1 MAKKKQKGKGN
12 KQKGYWKKLGRKVAK
27 KKNLL
32 SRSKE
37 KNRYQKL
44 LSRISSYYKGIGK
57 PLKRPDLYKEYRRIR
72 DDFSWLDINTLT
84 GKTNFKKYVIQK
96 TKSRPPL
103 PVYLLTPSPWYD
115 FEFLMTKQQ
124 TQDYFRSKDQ
134 IILDLSQINMSN
146 VQFPY
151 YDTQNKLSIIGIYR
165 KLYGNPTFRTIMK
178 AQSPPLCFE
187 YDDINSDPANG
198 IYIFVL
204 IDCEPEEEKEEK
216 KETKKSDDEFIKGEI
231 AALRKEKLADK
242 DLYKKGK
249 ISKKEYNKREKK
261 IEREISEYK
270 DQLKNT

>member
-1 MAKKKQKGKGN
+1 M
-12 KQKGYWKKLGRKVAK
+12 
-27 KKNLL
+27 
-32 SRSKE
+32 
-37 KNRYQKL
+37 
-44 LSRISSYYKGIGK
+44 
-57 PLKRPDLYKEYRRIR
+57 R
-72 DDFSWLDINTLT
+72 DD
-84 GKTNFKKYVIQK
+84 
-96 TKSRPPL
+96 
-103 PVYLLTPSPWYD
+103 LTPPPGDNVIPEPRWNRVKSPSLVVD
-115 FEFLMTKQQ
+115 CTESEICALPI
-124 TQDYFRSKDQ
+124 DLSKDQ
-134 IILDLSQINMSN
+134 IILDLTQINMSN

-187 YDDINSDPANG
+187 YDDINSDPDNG

-204 IDCEPEEEKEEK
+204 IDCEPEDEKEEK